1 MKRKIRLLYIF
12 LLAIDITV
20 LGVLTV
26 HYFDEG
32 IPDSLLAVVGEMETV
47 ELPLGVET
55 EESREALKVSNKNS
69 GFSMVSDKT
78 GNYQVPIKLFGLFHV
93 KDVDVKVIQKMK
105 LAPSGEPIGIYVQ
118 TNGLLVLDTAE
129 IGGKDGLT
137 YAPGENLLKS
147 GDYILKWNG
156 TVVPTI
162 RKLNQEIQK
171 TGKKKVSV
179 TIRRGKERIELAI
192 RPVLATDG
200 TYKIGTWVR
209 EDTQGIGTLT
219 YITEDGKF
227 GTLGHGITDV
237 DTGMLLNLNGGELY
251 RTKIIGITKGL
262 SGEPG
267 ELQGYM
273 NMVAENQI
281 GEVFKNTSL
290 GVFGTM
296 NQENEKEYGKEF
308 LPVGRK
314 QEIKKGK
321 AYIYTNPGKGVGT
334 YEIEIEKIRINSKDN
349 KSMEIRVTDSE
360 LLNQTGGIVQGMSGS
375 PIIQDGKIIGAITHV
390 LVDDPARGYGIFIEN
405 MLSQQQ

>member
-105 LAPSGEPIGIYVQ
+105 LAPSGEPIGIYVE

-147 GDYILKWNG
+147 GDYILKWNFC
-156 TVVPTI
+156 I
-162 RKLNQEIQK
+162 
-171 TGKKKVSV
+171 S
-179 TIRRGKERIELAI
+179 
-192 RPVLATDG
+192 
-200 TYKIGTWVR
+200 IGFWR
-209 EDTQGIGTLT
+209 FQL
-219 YITEDGKF
+219 
-227 GTLGHGITDV
+227 LGHIAR
-237 DTGMLLNLNGGELY
+237 LLYNL
-251 RTKIIGITKGL
+251 RIG
-262 SGEPG
+262 
-267 ELQGYM
+267 
-273 NMVAENQI
+273 
-281 GEVFKNTSL
+281 
-290 GVFGTM
+290 
-296 NQENEKEYGKEF
+296 
-308 LPVGRK
+308 
-314 QEIKKGK
+314 
-321 AYIYTNPGKGVGT
+321 
-334 YEIEIEKIRINSKDN
+334 
-349 KSMEIRVTDSE
+349 
-360 LLNQTGGIVQGMSGS
+360 
-375 PIIQDGKIIGAITHV
+375 
-390 LVDDPARGYGIFIEN
+390 
-405 MLSQQQ
+405 